1 MYLCA
6 AARDWE
12 FAGADIVAALRL
24 VFCVHSAGVNGVEQH
39 GHITLAM
46 HGHIT
51 LAMVPRACAVV
62 S

>member
-12 FAGADIVAALRL
+12 FAGADIVAALRF
-24 VFCVHSAGVNGVEQH
+24 VFCVHSAGINGVEQH

-46 HGHIT
+46 
-51 LAMVPRACAVV
+51 VPRAVLLCCVVV